1 MVLKLKMF
9 LEQVLLA
16 LNKAKVFYLAG
27 FSLSLGKE
35 VLKSFSR
42 PLSLSFFVSLHQAV
56 DSFVG
61 AAQDKIL
68 VVNLSAPFICQKFT
82 NELLRVARSVDLMEP
97 LALQGKLF
105 ISPKRL
111 KQNVCKTFEIYLF
124 PGRPT

>member
-1 MVLKLKMF
+1 MVLKLKIL

-16 LNKAKVFYLAG
+16 MNKAKVFYLAG

-35 VLKSFSR
+35 VSTSFSR
-42 PLSLSFFVSLHQAV
+42 PLSLSFFVSLHQVV

-82 NELLRVARSVDLMEP
+82 NELLRVARSVDCNGTICP
-97 LALQGKLF
+97 TGQ
-105 ISPKRL
+105 
-111 KQNVCKTFEIYLF
+111 TFYLTQK
-124 PGRPT
+124 G

>member
-1 MVLKLKMF
+1 MCRCKKNSRRISNLVLKLKM
-9 LEQVLLA
+9 LMEQVLLA

-35 VLKSFSR
+35 VSTSFSK
-42 PLSLSFFVSLHQAV
+42 PLFLSFFVFLHQAV

-82 NELLRVARSVDLMEP
+82 NELLRVVRSVDCNGTICP
-97 LALQGKLF
+97 TGQTFYLAQQG
-105 ISPKRL
+105 
-111 KQNVCKTFEIYLF
+111 
-124 PGRPT
+124 

>member
-1 MVLKLKMF
+1 MVLKLKML

-35 VLKSFSR
+35 VSTSFSR

-82 NELLRVARSVDLMEP
+82 NELLRVARSVDLKE
-97 LALQGKLF
+97 LFALQGKLF
-105 ISPKRL
+105 ISPKKAKAKRL
-111 KQNVCKTFEIYLF
+111 QNF
-124 PGRPT
+124 